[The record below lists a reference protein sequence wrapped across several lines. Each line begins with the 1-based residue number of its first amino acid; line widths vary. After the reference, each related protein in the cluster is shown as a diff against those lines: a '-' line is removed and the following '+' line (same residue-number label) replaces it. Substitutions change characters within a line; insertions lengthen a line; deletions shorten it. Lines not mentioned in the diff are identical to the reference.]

1 MTVDYN
7 IKLEFFEG
15 PLDLLLH
22 LIKKN
27 EVDIYDIPI
36 ATITE
41 QYLEYI
47 EILKDM
53 NLDRAGDFL
62 VMAATLTHIKSKMLL
77 PVDSVEEEE
86 EEGPD
91 PREELMRR
99 LLEYQ
104 MYKEAAE
111 ELGERD
117 RLGRDLFVRGG
128 EIEFDGAEEPGLVNV
143 SVFDLMDALK
153 GVLARSSTE
162 TVIELTAE
170 RYKVADKINHI
181 LDTIGAQHSVTF
193 TSLFDSSASRGE
205 VIVTFL
211 AVLELAKMF
220 LIKLHQTEDRVIRV
234 YTGPAQNH
242 QRDQLV
248 KESEEQNF

>member
-1 MTVDYN
+1 MPVDYN

-22 LIKKN
+22 LIKKS

-47 EILKDM
+47 EMLKEM

-77 PVDSVEEEE
+77 PIDSVEEDE

-91 PREELMRR
+91 PREELIRR
-99 LLEYQ
+99 LLEYK

-117 RLGRDLFVRGG
+117 RLGRDLFVRGQ
-128 EIEFDGAEEPGLVNV
+128 EIELEGIEETGLINV
-143 SVFDLMDALK
+143 TVFDLMDALR
-153 GVLARSSTE
+153 GVLARSNSE
-162 TVIELTAE
+162 TVLELTAE
-170 RYKVADKINHI
+170 RFKVADKINHI
-181 LDTIGAQHSVTF
+181 LDTLGMHHSVTF
-193 TSLFDSSASRGE
+193 TSLFETSASRGE

-211 AVLELAKMF
+211 AVLELAKML
-220 LIKLHQTEDRVIRV
+220 LIKLHQTDDKVIRV
-234 YTGPAQNH
+234 YTGPVTKTHEKQELIDNL
-242 QRDQLV
+242 Q
-248 KESEEQNF
+248 E

>member
-1 MTVDYN
+1 MDYN

-77 PVDSVEEEE
+77 PIESVEEEE

-91 PREELMRR
+91 PREELIKR

-111 ELGERD
+111 ELDGRE
-117 RLGRDLFVRGG
+117 RLGRDLFVRGQ
-128 EIEFDGAEEPGLVNV
+128 EIEIDGLEEPGLVNV
-143 SVFDLMDALK
+143 SIFDLMDALK
-153 GVLARSSTE
+153 GVLARSSKE
-162 TVIELTAE
+162 TIIELTAE
-170 RYKVADKINHI
+170 RFKVADKINHI
-181 LDTIGAQHSVTF
+181 LDTIGAHHSVTF
-193 TSLFDSSASRGE
+193 TSLFEATATRGE

-211 AVLELAKMF
+211 AILELAKML
-220 LIKLHQTEDRVIRV
+220 LIKLHQTEDNVIRV
-234 YTGPAQNH
+234 YTGPVVAH
-242 QRDQLV
+242 DKDKLA
-248 KESEEQNF
+248 SSIDEQNI

>member
-1 MTVDYN
+1 MDYN

-22 LIKKN
+22 LIKKS

-47 EILKDM
+47 DMLKDM

-77 PVDSVEEEE
+77 PIDSVEEEE

-91 PREELMRR
+91 PREELIRR
-99 LLEYQ
+99 LLEYK

-111 ELGERD
+111 ELGEKE
-117 RLGRDLFVRGG
+117 RLGRDLFVRGQQV
-128 EIEFDGAEEPGLVNV
+128 ELDTMEETGLVNV
-143 SVFDLMDALK
+143 SIFDLMDALK

-162 TVIELTAE
+162 TVLELTAE

-181 LDTIGAQHSVTF
+181 LDTLGMEHSVTF
-193 TSLFDSSASRGE
+193 TSLFEASASRGE

-211 AVLELAKMF
+211 AVLELAKML
-220 LIKLHQTEDRVIRV
+220 LIKLHQTEDNVIRV
-234 YTGPAQNH
+234 YTGPARTHEKQELIDN
-242 QRDQLV
+242 L
-248 KESEEQNF
+248 EE